1 MKTRRKIKAVKM
13 CSVDD
18 CDCCKRIRRY
28 YKRCVACETNL
39 IARNTKIDVCDEC
52 TSTNNDIMD
61 ELDRISN
68 KIGGWDNY

>member
-39 IARNTKIDVCDEC
+39 IARNTKKMFAMSARALI
-52 TSTNNDIMD
+52 TI
-61 ELDRISN
+61 
-68 KIGGWDNY
+68 